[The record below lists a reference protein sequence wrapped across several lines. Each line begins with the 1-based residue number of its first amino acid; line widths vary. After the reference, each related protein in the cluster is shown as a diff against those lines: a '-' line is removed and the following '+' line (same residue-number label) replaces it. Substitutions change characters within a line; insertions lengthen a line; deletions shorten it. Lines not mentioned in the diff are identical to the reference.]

1 MNCTRVL
8 QLRPTMSVV
17 LDSNHLIHISLKILN
32 LGGAMAEAGGP
43 DVVDGALA
51 RAAQRAQRL
60 VELDH
65 AHFIIQRDLR
75 MELPLDTLCWGE
87 VMSMS

>member
-1 MNCTRVL
+1 
-8 QLRPTMSVV
+8 
-17 LDSNHLIHISLKILN
+17 
-32 LGGAMAEAGGP
+32 MAEAGGSN
-43 DVVDGALA
+43 VVDGALA

-60 VELDH
+60 AELDS

-75 MELPLDTLCWGE
+75 MDLPLDTLCWGE